1 MNLLTANLAK
11 EQPNIDWLLLKPA
24 HVTTAMT
31 GFKKDFFCVSAQ
43 QCVGGAL
50 KDLGHVVLSNGALW
64 HKVQSFL
71 SASVPRWLFTL
82 VWVKVVAKENMEGRR
97 LASKRKC
104 D

>member
-71 SASVPRWLFTL
+71 SASVPRWRC
-82 VWVKVVAKENMEGRR
+82 RR
-97 LASKRKC
+97 LIARSRTC
-104 D
+104 GRTTRPRPGRP